1 MADIL
6 YLVERLEQVLA
17 QGWRV
22 PFTTNAVIDE
32 DAFIDVIEQMHIAIP
47 NEIRQAQQVIQ
58 QKERILAQAREEAE
72 RLLEH
77 AYQQADHL
85 IAQTDVVKR
94 AQNSANDVIA
104 EANKEAQDI
113 RLGADS
119 YAVDVLKRLREE
131 LEHYVHQVDNGLE
144 RLKPREPTPD
154 SIPLQALAFDETD
167 VEDFLQDIEPN
178 DDAEHYPPYSQP
190 PEQVPSEKN

>member
-47 NEIRQAQQVIQ
+47 NEIRQAQQIVQ

-72 RLLEH
+72 RMLEH
-77 AYQQADHL
+77 AYQQADNL
-85 IAQTDVVKR
+85 ISQTESVKR
-94 AQNSANDVIA
+94 ASTRAQEIVADA
-104 EANKEAQDI
+104 RQEAHTVRI
-113 RLGADS
+113 GADE
-119 YAVDVLKRLREE
+119 YASEVLTRLHSE
-131 LEHYVHQVDNGLE
+131 L
-144 RLKPREPTPD
+144 
-154 SIPLQALAFDETD
+154 
-167 VEDFLQDIEPN
+167 
-178 DDAEHYPPYSQP
+178 
-190 PEQVPSEKN
+190 

>member
-47 NEIRQAQQVIQ
+47 MEIREAQQIIQ

-94 AQNSANDVIA
+94 ANHSANDVMA
-104 EANKEAQDI
+104 DAHKEADDI
-113 RLGADS
+113 RLGADL
-119 YAVDVLKRLREE
+119 YAADVLKRLREE

-144 RLKPREPTPD
+144 RLKPRHNLEPD
-154 SIPLQALAFDETD
+154 HIPSESLAFDEAD
-167 VEDFLQDIEPN
+167 VEDFLQDIEPGV
-178 DDAEHYPPYSQP
+178 EPEPPYTES
-190 PEQVPSEKN
+190 SEHFPQANQ

>member
-32 DAFIDVIEQMHIAIP
+32 DAFIDIVEQMHIAIP
-47 NEIRQAQQVIQ
+47 NEIRQAQQTVQ

-77 AYQQADHL
+77 AYQEADHL
-85 IAQTDVVKR
+85 IGQTDVVKR
-94 AQNSANDVIA
+94 ARTTANEIIA
-104 EANKEAQDI
+104 EARKEAEDI
-113 RLGADS
+113 RLGADY
-119 YAVDVLKRLREE
+119 YAADVLKRLRKE
-131 LEHYVHQVDNGLE
+131 LEHYVRQVDNGLE
-144 RLKPREPTPD
+144 QLKPREPMPD
-154 SIPLQALAFDETD
+154 SVPSQALAFNEAD
-167 VEDFLQDIEPN
+167 VEDFLQDIET
-178 DDAEHYPPYSQP
+178 DEEP
-190 PEQVPSEKN
+190 PEPIITDDEEIKTKYRQK